1 MSLNLARALN
11 STSNIITIMA
21 WDTVNKKPRTG
32 LTYSTSGLVVYS
44 GLNGAAPSSIGTL
57 TTMTEG
63 TFTSLGFVEM
73 ANMPGFYQVGTPNTL
88 WDDAVGELLI
98 GARITSDDTIV
109 FSPQTI
115 PILPASA
122 YASQVDANVTQW
134 NGSAVA
140 TPNTNGVPKVDVT
153 HILGTAGATTELSAI
168 PSATASFWDRISFLF
183 MRGRNKMTQTSSTT
197 TLYKDD
203 GTTSVGTSTVSDDG
217 TTFTRGKAS

>member
-1 MSLNLARALN
+1 MARVIKKDNTSQSIRFDIFDPTTGERKTGITSSEAGIAFYYKKGGMAASETAITLSDLAAHTSAYSSGGIKEWRLSYRLDIPNAAL
-11 STSNIITIMA
+11 
-21 WDTVNKKPRTG
+21 DTAGKLEV
-32 LTYSTSGLVVYS
+32 
-44 GLNGAAPSSIGTL
+44 
-57 TTMTEG
+57 
-63 TFTSLGFVEM
+63 
-73 ANMPGFYQVGTPNTL
+73 VGTDTAGNVYVFEDILVSLYDP
-88 WDDAVGELLI
+88 DA
-98 GARITSDDTIV
+98 ARSD
-109 FSPQTI
+109 S
-115 PILPASA
+115 
-122 YASQVDANVTQW
+122 NVTYW
-134 NGSAVA
+134 NGNAVA